1 MAAAGSVAMTAD
13 GSSDSWENN
22 KTNQIRLGNEF
33 LKHLSTTDSA
43 LSAKWG
49 EDWASVR
56 EEAACSCEIYEHLA
70 TFLCFTYKKNGDKH
84 LAISSV
90 RTVWGGLIHQA
101 SLRFKASTCPETKV
115 RPLLWRARLLRVRA
129 RLCPAAISSARARAH
144 PKMTHSAACSIAGLL
159 RMLACGQLAAA
170 QVVQR
175 HEAEDGAAGV

>member
-56 EEAACSCEIYEHLA
+56 EEAACSCEIYEHFA
-70 TFLCFTYKKNGDKH
+70 TFICFTYKKNGDKP
-84 LAISSV
+84 LAINSV
-90 RTVWGGLIHQA
+90 RAVWGGVIHQA
-101 SLRFKASTCPETKV
+101 SSRFKASTCPETKV